1 MTTYDDDLRLAHV
14 LADAVDRLT
23 MERFRAAD
31 LVVESKPDLTP
42 VTDADR
48 AAEEL
53 IRAQLKRSRPRDAV
67 EGEEFERTGHGPRRW
82 IIDPIDGTKNFVRGV
97 PVWATLIAL
106 VDDGQPVVG
115 LVSAPALQRRWWAAA
130 GSGAWTGRSITSAR
144 RIFASGVTRLGD
156 ASLSYSSLSGWRDRG
171 LRDAFLELMDSCWRT
186 RAYGDFWSYMLVAEG
201 AVDVAAEPELAVHDM
216 AALVPIVEEAGGSF
230 TGLDG
235 RLGCW
240 SGNAVA
246 TNGHLHLQVLR
257 RLTSGDEPSAG
268 GASVRVAEAAD
279 VDRVAHVAAAT
290 FGLACPPTISPER
303 VSAFITDV
311 LSPERFADYLA
322 DPSRLVLVAEE
333 AGRVVGYAML
343 VAGEPADGEV
353 RAAIRHRPTVELSK
367 IYVLPGSHG
376 SGAARQLLD
385 AGRDWAKDSGAA
397 GLWLGV
403 NQQNSRAQ
411 RFYTKNGFQ
420 VVGTKRFNVGG
431 AEEDDFVMEQ
441 PL

>member
-1 MTTYDDDLRLAHV
+1 VTTYDDDLRLALV

-23 MERFRAAD
+23 LERFRAAD

-106 VDDGQPVVG
+106 VDEGKPVVG
-115 LVSAPALQRRWWAAA
+115 VVSAPALQRRWWAAS
-130 GSGAWTGRSITSAR
+130 GSGAWTGRSLTSAR
-144 RIFASGVTRLGD
+144 RISVSGVTRLAD
-156 ASLSYSSLSGWRDRG
+156 ASLSYSSLSGWRDLGR
-171 LRDAFLELMDSCWRT
+171 RDAFLELMDACWRT

-201 AVDVAAEPELAVHDM
+201 AVDAAAEPELAVHDM

-246 TNGHLHLQVLR
+246 TNGHLHLQLLR
-257 RLTSGDEPSAG
+257 RLAVADE
-268 GASVRVAEAAD
+268 AEASLTTVRPADLAD
-279 VDRVAHVAAAT
+279 VDRVAQVAAAT
-290 FGLACPPTISPER
+290 FGLACPPTISPQR
-303 VSAFITDV
+303 VSAFITEV
-311 LSPERFADYLA
+311 LSPERFADYIG
-322 DPSRLVLVAEE
+322 DDDRVVLIAEDD
-333 AGRVVGYAML
+333 GRAVGYAMF
-343 VAGEPADGEV
+343 VAGEPGDDDV
-353 RAAIRHRPTVELSK
+353 RAVVHHRPTVELSK
-367 IYVLPGSHG
+367 LYVLPSSHG
-376 SGAARQLLD
+376 AGASGQLLE
-385 AGRDWAKDSGAA
+385 AGREWAKERGATTI
-397 GLWLGV
+397 WLGV
-403 NQQNSRAQ
+403 NQQNARAQ
-411 RFYTKNGFQ
+411 KFYGKNGFRI
-420 VVGTKRFNVGG
+420 VGTKRFNVGG
-431 AEEDDFVMEQ
+431 AHEEDFVMEL